1 MKLLLDEMLSP
12 LIARELRSRG
22 HDVTAIKETA
32 GNESLAD
39 LEVMELARGERRA
52 IVTDN
57 LSDYRP
63 LHHSAI
69 TPGGQGDY
77 GMAFMPGGY
86 RRTKGDTG
94 RIVAALEA
102 VLTEHPGEDDLANTE
117 AWL

>member
-1 MKLLLDEMLSP
+1 M
-12 LIARELRSRG
+12 
-22 HDVTAIKETA
+22 TAIRETA
-32 GNESLAD
+32 GNVSLAD
-39 LEVMELARGERRA
+39 PEVMELARGERRA

-69 TPGGQGDY
+69 ITGGQGHY
-77 GMAFMPGGY
+77 GMVLILGGY

-94 RIVAALEA
+94 RIVAALQA

>member
-1 MKLLLDEMLSP
+1 M
-12 LIARELRSRG
+12 
-22 HDVTAIKETA
+22 TAIRETA
-32 GNESLAD
+32 GNVSLAD
-39 LEVMELARGERRA
+39 PEVIELARGERRA

-69 TPGGQGDY
+69 ITGGQGHY
-77 GMAFMPGGY
+77 GMVLIPGGY

-94 RIVAALEA
+94 RIVAALQA